1 MTAPRTDEDLAVALL
16 RATPTH
22 ENRTQEQLRSWA
34 VAALAFGDDLPL
46 RDPDVHVVEDA
57 NGVTGTVVTL
67 AEYHAR
73 THTVTVHTDSLA
85 LLADVAARK
94 GWTDVTPDAL
104 RRAAVA
110 HEVVH
115 HRLHGGLARELRHR
129 LDHVVCRIGALKVRG
144 HVVGA
149 DEVVAH
155 RYAHRASGLRRSPL
169 QLSAALAELGG

>member
-1 MTAPRTDEDLAVALL
+1 MTDEDLAVALL

-22 ENRTQEQLRSWA
+22 EDRPEAQLRSWA
-34 VAALAFGDDLPL
+34 ATALAFGDELPVEE
-46 RDPDVHVVEDA
+46 PDVQVVEEA
-57 NGVTGTVVTL
+57 NGVAKGLVTL
-67 AEYHAR
+67 AEYDAR
-73 THTVTVHTDSLA
+73 THTVTVHTDGLA

-129 LDHVVCRIGALKVRG
+129 LDHVVCRIGRFAIRG

-169 QLSAALAELGG
+169 RLSAALAELGG

>member
-1 MTAPRTDEDLAVALL
+1 MSTDEDLAVALL
-16 RATPTH
+16 RATATH
-22 ENRTQEQLRSWA
+22 EDRTDEQLRSWA
-34 VAALAFGDDLPL
+34 VTALAFGDELPL
-46 RDPDVHVVEDA
+46 EDPDVHVVEEA
-57 NGVTGTVVTL
+57 NGVAKDVVTL

-73 THTVTVHTDSLA
+73 THTVTVHTDGLA

-129 LDHVVCRIGALKVRG
+129 LDHVVCRVGPLRVRG

>member
-1 MTAPRTDEDLAVALL
+1 MTDEDLAVALL

-22 ENRTQEQLRSWA
+22 ENRTEEQLRSWA
-34 VAALAFGDDLPL
+34 ATALEFADELPVE
-46 RDPDVHVVEDA
+46 PADVHVVEKSD
-57 NGVTGTVVTL
+57 GVTGGLVTL
-67 AEYHAR
+67 AEYDAR
-73 THTVTVHTDSLA
+73 TRTVTVHTDSLA

-94 GWTDVTPDAL
+94 GWTDVTPEAL
-104 RRAAVA
+104 REAAVA
-110 HEVVH
+110 HEVAH
-115 HRLHGGLARELRHR
+115 HRLHGGLARALRRR
-129 LDHVVCRIGALKVRG
+129 LDHVVCRVGSLKVRG